1 LAEEDSTKAPP
12 HKRLFRQWGRSARL
26 TALLIALVL
35 VVGAGLFFWWQQEP
49 SEDDLKADA
58 GLTGK
63 SQLLVGVLGDIPGIG
78 YKDPATGI
86 YSGFDID
93 IAYLVAEDLGFRSNQ
108 VRFLTIENE
117 DRGRMLV
124 NDGQGPPLAADLV
137 VASYSIN
144 DDRTSKEHVH
154 FSAPYLETEQSVMT
168 RTGHAPVSDLS
179 DLAGKVVCTLTTAT
193 SSSPA
198 GQAGALVKGNK
209 TKISDCLPGL
219 LSGEYEA
226 VTTDAAI
233 LAGFVHT
240 RPDLYEHHDIGL
252 VASEM
257 YGINTGDN
265 DALRQLVNL
274 ALYRSRNDPKDT
286 RWEAAYDRNLS
297 PEQPD
302 SGRQPVAINK
312 QPKVDEVRIRQWP
325 WERLAGVMR
334 VPMTAD
340 RRRRRAASSG
350 R

>member
-1 LAEEDSTKAPP
+1 LTEEDSKRAPR
-12 HKRLFRQWGRSARL
+12 KGLFRRWGRAARL
-26 TALLIALVL
+26 TAFIIALAL
-35 VVGAGLFFWWQQEP
+35 VVGTGLFFWWQSEP
-49 SEDDLKADA
+49 SEDDLKVEAKLI
-58 GLTGK
+58 GRSELII
-63 SQLLVGVLGDIPGIG
+63 GVLGDIPGIG
-78 YKDPATGI
+78 YQDPKTGV

-93 IAYLVAEDLGFRSNQ
+93 IAYLVAEDLGFRPNQ

-124 NDGQGPPLAADLV
+124 NDGSGPPLAADLV
-137 VASYSIN
+137 LASYSIT
-144 DDRTSKEHVH
+144 DERVQKQHVH

-168 RTGHAPVSDLS
+168 LKGHTPVGDLS
-179 DLAGKVVCTLTTAT
+179 DLAGKAVCTLTTAT

-198 GQAGALVKGNK
+198 GQAGVLVKGNK

-219 LSGEYEA
+219 LSGEYDA

-233 LAGFVHT
+233 LAGFVHA

-265 DALRQLVNL
+265 DAMRQLVNL

-325 WERLAGVMR
+325 WERLEGVMR
-334 VPMTAD
+334 APMTAD
-340 RRRRRAASSG
+340 RRRRRVVSSG

>member
-1 LAEEDSTKAPP
+1 LPEEDSTEAPRG
-12 HKRLFRQWGRSARL
+12 RLFRHWGRAARL
-26 TALLIALVL
+26 TALLIALAL
-35 VVGAGLFFWWQQEP
+35 VVGTGLYFWWQSEP
-49 SEDDLKADA
+49 SEDDLKTEAM
-58 GLTGK
+58 LTGK

-78 YKDPATGI
+78 YRDPATGV

-93 IAYLVAEDLGFRSNQ
+93 IAYLVAEDLGFRPNQ

-137 VASYSIN
+137 VASYSIT
-144 DDRTSKEHVH
+144 DERIQKQHVH

-168 RTGHAPVSDLS
+168 LKGHAPVSDLS
-179 DLAGKVVCTLTTAT
+179 DLAGKPVCTLTTAT

-198 GQAGALVKGNK
+198 GQAGVLVKGNK

-219 LSGEYEA
+219 LSGEYDA

-233 LAGFVHT
+233 LAGFVHA

-325 WERLAGVMR
+325 WERLAGVMHA
-334 VPMTAD
+334 PLTAD
-340 RRRRRAASSG
+340 RRRRRGVSSG